1 MRIDRLVF
9 LLAVL
14 GLSSACV
21 TMDGKQTDD
30 DAASNINTELGI
42 GYLQQNNFELA
53 NEKLLRALRYNSKNV
68 KANYTYAVLQ
78 DRLGQKELAERHYR
92 IATEIDPKNSE
103 AANNYGAFLCRNQR
117 EAESEKYFLN
127 AIKNPL
133 YKTPEYAL
141 TNAAICL
148 MKIGQNDKARDYLS
162 RALAARID
170 FAPALFNMAKLNFGG
185 GEFEQARIYV
195 DRFHAVSRPT
205 SQSLWL
211 AIRASLETDSEGS
224 VVELAQ
230 ELEKEFPESR
240 EYQEW
245 LKIR

>member
-9 LLAVL
+9 LLVL
-14 GLSSACV
+14 LAMSTACV
-21 TMDGKQTDD
+21 TVDDRQTDGE
-30 DAASNINTELGI
+30 AASNINTELGL

-53 NEKLLRALRYNSKNV
+53 SEKLKRALSYNPKNV
-68 KANYTYAVLQ
+68 KANYIYAVLQ
-78 DRLGQKELAERHYR
+78 DRLGQKELAEYHYK

-127 AIKNPL
+127 AIENPL

-141 TNAAICL
+141 TNAASCL
-148 MKIGQNDKARDYLS
+148 MKIEQSDRAREYLA
-162 RALAARID
+162 RALTARSD
-170 FAPALFNMAKLNFGG
+170 FAPALFNMARLNFGAG
-185 GEFEQARIYV
+185 DFAQARIYV

-205 SQSLWL
+205 AQSLWL
-211 AIRASLETDSEGS
+211 AIRVRLEADGDAD
-224 VVELAQ
+224 VIELAQ
-230 ELEKEFPESR
+230 QLQKEFPESQ

-245 LKIR
+245 LKIQ